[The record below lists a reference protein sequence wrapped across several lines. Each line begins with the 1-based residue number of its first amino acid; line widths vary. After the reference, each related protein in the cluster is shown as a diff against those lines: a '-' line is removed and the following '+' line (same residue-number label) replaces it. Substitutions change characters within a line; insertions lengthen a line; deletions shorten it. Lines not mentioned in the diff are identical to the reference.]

1 MSTYTTTYCGL
12 LSIKHLDPQIQE
24 LVSHSVKNGRIS
36 MNSKL
41 RSNPSWYPDHCPSR
55 LCKNY
60 ISQLGF
66 IYIYIYICIYIY
78 IYIDIYLCVYMY
90 MYICICIYVYVYV
103 CIYVFFTIVYLQSV
117 RCNHVTLLSF
127 AVVTINLYI
136 YIFNLYIYLLIYL
149 CILSF
154 FFFLLS

>member
-41 RSNPSWYPDHCPSR
+41 RSNLSWYPDHCPSR

-66 IYIYIYICIYIY
+66 IYIYIVVYI
-78 IYIDIYLCVYMY
+78 
-90 MYICICIYVYVYV
+90 
-103 CIYVFFTIVYLQSV
+103 QSV